1 MAEIVLGMGTSHS
14 PMLSMSAEMWPEYA
28 KGDVRIRD
36 LLTVPDGRNTT
47 FDELLKTAPPD
58 YAQQLTPQ
66 TFAAQWADCQR
77 GIQELEQTLKDV
89 RPDTLIIFGDDQD
102 EIFFDDNMPSVA
114 VYWGETMKI
123 IPRNPPPTAPPAIR
137 ASAWGYGD
145 KEKDFPVDVP
155 LARHLIDYLIEHDF
169 DVAHWRYMRDEYG
182 GTIGPAGYVDHER
195 VTQPR
200 RFGMPHA
207 YSFVVRRIMN
217 GNEMPIVPI
226 MLNTCYPPNQP
237 TPRRCYQL
245 GRAVRN
251 AVEEWGDGRRVAV
264 IGSGGLS
271 HFVVDDDLDRMVLKA
286 MEEKDAD
293 TLMNVPRQRLN
304 SATSEIR
311 NWVAAA
317 GAAEHLRCEVLA
329 YAPVRRTP
337 AGTGGG
343 WAFARWM

>member
-14 PMLSMSAEMWPEYA
+14 PMLSMTAEMWPEYA

-36 LLTVPDGRNTT
+36 LLTVPDGRNIT
-47 FDELLKTAPPD
+47 FDELLKCADP
-58 YAQQLTPQ
+58 AIEKQLTNEN
-66 TFAAQWADCQR
+66 FAAQWADCQR
-77 GIQELEQTLKDV
+77 GIQVLEQTLKEA
-89 RPDTLIIFGDDQD
+89 RPDTLVIFGDDQD

-123 IPRNPPPTAPPAIR
+123 VPRNPPPTAPPAIR
-137 ASAWGYGD
+137 ASAWGYGEE
-145 KEKDFPVDVP
+145 EKDFPVDVP
-155 LARHLIDYLIEHDF
+155 LARHLIDSLIENDF

-182 GTIGPAGYVDHER
+182 GTIGPAGYIDHER
-195 VTQPR
+195 VTPPR

-217 GNEMPIVPI
+217 SNEMPIVPI

-251 AVEEWGDGRRVAV
+251 AVEEWGVGKRVAV

-271 HFVVDDDLDRMVLKA
+271 HFVVDDDLDHMVLKA

-293 TLMNVPRQRLN
+293 ALMNLPRERLN

-311 NWVAAA
+311 NWIAAA
-317 GAAEHLRCEVLA
+317 GAAEHLQCEVIA

-343 WAFARWM
+343 WGFARWT